1 MWDFRT
7 ARVQE
12 SAEGARGVGEA
23 MAVPRRRARG
33 REGIMAVG
41 VVELGLW
48 KGVVGWLVIGEED
61 GKITG
66 GAIPGRLLFLWSS
79 SLVGQHCTG
88 PGGRHTIEIRGG

>member
-23 MAVPRRRARG
+23 RAVPRRRARG
-33 REGIMAVG
+33 REGIMVVG

-48 KGVVGWLVIGEED
+48 KGVVGWLVIG
-61 GKITG
+61 
-66 GAIPGRLLFLWSS
+66 
-79 SLVGQHCTG
+79 
-88 PGGRHTIEIRGG
+88 GGRREDHRWSNTGSTPLLMVFIPCRSTLYRTRR